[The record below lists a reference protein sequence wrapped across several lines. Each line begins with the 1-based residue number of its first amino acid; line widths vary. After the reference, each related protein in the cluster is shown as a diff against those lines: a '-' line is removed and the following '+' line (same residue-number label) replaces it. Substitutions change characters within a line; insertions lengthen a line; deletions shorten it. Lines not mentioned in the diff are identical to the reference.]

1 MNNGVQHYI
10 ESLSQPVVQKFIRA
24 NEDQDIY
31 ELVLKQKTVDGVP
44 VQLIANQISALKKSR
59 TKLPVLAGTE
69 GIIFPAAINLEQ
81 CSSEATARFKTQF
94 LKSKLPES
102 NTIVDLTGGFGIDA
116 LAFSSLFQQVIS
128 LDPDK
133 DLNSIVRYNL
143 NKLKLSNIERQD
155 SDAESFLK
163 TVGREVSCFYADPS
177 RRVNT
182 RKIAALK
189 ECQPDI
195 TKLLP
200 LIFEHSRFLLV
211 KASPLLD
218 ISQATSEL
226 SCVRDVIVLAVEN
239 ECREV
244 LFLCER
250 GFQEPY
256 VIHAINIS
264 RRDSTEFSFT
274 RKDEAEAN
282 PGFGEPLL
290 YLYEPNTAILKAGA
304 FKLVANK
311 YRLTK
316 LAKNT
321 HLYTSAELQ
330 SDFPGRIFRIDQEL
344 KPDSSFVQRI
354 IGDGKANIISRN
366 YPLDVAALRKKLKI
380 TDGGSSYIIATSLAT
395 RKLMLLANRL
405 K

>member
-1 MNNGVQHYI
+1 MVQFDI
-10 ESLSQPVVQKFIRA
+10 ESLSRPLVQKFIRA

-31 ELVLKQKTVDGVP
+31 ELVLRQKTIDGVP
-44 VQLIANQISALKKSR
+44 IQLIANQIRALKKSR
-59 TKLPVLAGTE
+59 TKLPALAGSE

-81 CSSEATARFKTQF
+81 CSSETTARFKTQF
-94 LKSKLPES
+94 LKSKLPEF

-116 LAFSSLFQQVIS
+116 LAFSSLFQRVIS
-128 LDPDK
+128 LDPDA

-163 TVGREVSCFYADPS
+163 TVGSDVTCFYADPS
-177 RRVNT
+177 RRVNA

-189 ECQPDI
+189 ECLPDI
-195 TKLLP
+195 TKLLAR
-200 LIFEHSRFLLV
+200 IFEHSRYLLV

-226 SCVRDVIVLAVEN
+226 SCVRDVIVLAVDN
-239 ECREV
+239 ECREL

-256 VIHAINIS
+256 VIHAINVS
-264 RRDSTEFSFT
+264 GGDSTEFSFT
-274 RKDEAEAN
+274 RKDEVEAN

-290 YLYEPNTAILKAGA
+290 YLYEPNAAILKAGA
-304 FKLVANK
+304 FKLVASK
-311 YRLTK
+311 YHLTK

-321 HLYTSAELQ
+321 HLYTSTEFH
-330 SDFPGRIFRIDQEL
+330 SDFQGRVFRIDQQL
-344 KPDSSFVQRI
+344 RPDSSFVQRA
-354 IGDGKANIISRN
+354 IGDRKANIISRN
-366 YPLDVAALRKKLKI
+366 YPLDVAGLRKKLKI
-380 TDGGSSYIIATSLAT
+380 NDGGASYIIATSTAT
-395 RKLMLLANRL
+395 QKLVLLANRL